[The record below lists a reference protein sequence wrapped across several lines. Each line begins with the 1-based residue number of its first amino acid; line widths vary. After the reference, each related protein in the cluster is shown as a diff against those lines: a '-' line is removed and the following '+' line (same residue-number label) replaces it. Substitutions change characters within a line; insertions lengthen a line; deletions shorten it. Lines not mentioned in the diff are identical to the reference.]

1 MASKSKNEPPTSV
14 IPGDDARRWRE
25 GVSAQRD
32 AEIARRIASSIMSLR
47 FVMPITRMLFSES
60 TPSILLS
67 NWLTILSET
76 PVPSLTEPRD
86 LPARRRSRR
95 GPNGLELEKQTTHVI
110 VRWP

>member
-1 MASKSKNEPPTSV
+1 MASKSKNKPPTSI

-47 FVMPITRMLFSES
+47 FVMPMTRMLLSES

-76 PVPSLTEPRD
+76 PVPSRTLPRLLQIASCVEMKLRAPHAID
-86 LPARRRSRR
+86 ATSSP
-95 GPNGLELEKQTTHVI
+95 
-110 VRWP
+110 